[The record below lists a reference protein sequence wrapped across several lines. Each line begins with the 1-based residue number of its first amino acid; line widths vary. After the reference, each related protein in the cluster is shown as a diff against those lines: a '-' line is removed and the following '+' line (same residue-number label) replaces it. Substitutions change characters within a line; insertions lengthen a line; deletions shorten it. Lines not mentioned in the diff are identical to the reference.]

1 MNTEKKVWVKRIK
14 RIVLLTLPY
23 VLTLCALMLI
33 SFGGL
38 RVIADIPV
46 VSAFLNPKITTSEP
60 VSSAP
65 IVEKDDETFPSI
77 AFESQWA
84 TLSVE
89 GWTKNKSVPVYFG
102 DSNEILHK
110 GAGLWIGS
118 RFCGQNGKIVV
129 SAHVTTDFYELEDTP
144 VGATVTMNT
153 VYGDYTYKVREK
165 KVFSAS
171 EQEIVYPED
180 GKEVLFM
187 YTCYPRSVGVGYT
200 SQRCALI
207 CDKVSGKEWSGY
219 GQ

>member
-1 MNTEKKVWVKRIK
+1 MKRF
-14 RIVLLTLPY
+14 VLLTLPY
-23 VLTLCALMLI
+23 LFLMCSLVLL

-38 RVIADIPV
+38 RLIVDIPS
-46 VSAFLNPKITTSEP
+46 VSAFLNPKITSSETVISENTSSLSE
-60 VSSAP
+60 S
-65 IVEKDDETFPSI
+65 EDDEFPSI
-77 AFESQWA
+77 AFESRWA

-110 GAGLWIGS
+110 GAGMWIGS

-171 EQEIVYPED
+171 EKELVYPED

>member
-1 MNTEKKVWVKRIK
+1 MKHF
-14 RIVLLTLPY
+14 VLLTLPY
-23 VLTLCALMLI
+23 IFLLCSLVLL

-38 RVIADIPV
+38 RLMTDIPA
-46 VSAFLNPKITTSEP
+46 VSAFLNPKITSSETTNSES

-65 IVEKDDETFPSI
+65 ESENDAFPSI
-77 AFESQWA
+77 AFESRWA

-89 GWTKNKSVPVYFG
+89 GWTKNTEVPVYFG

-110 GAGLWIGS
+110 GAGMWIGS
-118 RFCGQNGKIVV
+118 RFCGQNGKIVI

-144 VGATVTMNT
+144 VGALVTMNT
-153 VYGDYTYKVREK
+153 IYGEYTYKVREVK
-165 KVFSAS
+165 IFSS
-171 EQEIVYPED
+171 SDKQLLYPDD

-200 SQRCALI
+200 SQRCALV
-207 CDKVSGKEWSGY
+207 CDKVSGKEWRGY